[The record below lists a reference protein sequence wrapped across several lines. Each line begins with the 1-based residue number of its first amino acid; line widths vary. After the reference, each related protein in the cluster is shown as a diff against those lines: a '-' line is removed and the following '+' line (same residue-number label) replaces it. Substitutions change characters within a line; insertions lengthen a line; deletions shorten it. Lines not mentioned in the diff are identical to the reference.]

1 MARGEAFHLVITIA
15 MMIQLTRNPGSN
27 KVADQVY
34 HPRQVHLLL
43 NSLQLTSQILI
54 DMKIIELRKNGKIGN
69 NKTLTLLSTD
79 KRWQQISWSCELDMR
94 NTQRRHAGQG
104 VGRSGNNQCDGRVI
118 IEDFCSWWGWPW
130 WWSSWLKSWL
140 STCSWWGG
148 QRGQQWGRQC
158 QTSSPPPSPLFPPPC
173 DQQALFDSLM
183 SRACQQKDKF
193 AHMRYL

>member
-1 MARGEAFHLVITIA
+1 
-15 MMIQLTRNPGSN
+15 
-27 KVADQVY
+27 
-34 HPRQVHLLL
+34 
-43 NSLQLTSQILI
+43 
-54 DMKIIELRKNGKIGN
+54 MKIIELRKNGKIGN

-148 QRGQQWGRQC
+148 QRGQQWDRQC
-158 QTSSPPPSPLFPPPC
+158 QTSSPPPSPLSPPPC
-173 DQQALFDSLM
+173 DQQAFFESLM
-183 SRACQQKDKF
+183 SKACQKKRQ
-193 AHMRYL
+193 MRAYYIFVMFLMSLRNVFTSPPLPPTGETRSWDPSTSHFCRNSNISNL